1 MHRIR
6 RTALLAVLAT
16 LAACQDQGSTP
27 TAAADAA
34 GVQESRTESLP
45 ATGPWQQGYILGRN
59 GRPRLVSYQ
68 VYNGRAIWQG
78 DIDLGPAASV
88 ARTAEQ
94 LRRAQGPRQGVAIDG
109 VSGGT
114 RWWRA
119 IVPYS
124 IDGPMTDKWRVTNAI
139 AHIEANTNAV
149 DFVTTNYEGND
160 AVRFSV
166 LNEPGCGSA
175 VGRQGGVQV
184 VWLSTGCTT
193 GNVIHEL
200 LHVLGMDHEQNRCD
214 RNSFVQ
220 IQTANID
227 PNRLGNF
234 EMQCDGFT
242 DVFGY
247 DEGSIMHYNDT
258 DFSINGQP
266 TILSL
271 RGLAH
276 LMGQRSG
283 MSAADIQTIDWMY
296 PTPPPLTPAPSVYS
310 VTTNPSPAKQYH
322 PFTVTVNGAGFDP
335 ALVEVRLIGSGSC
348 PSPGCKLTSFTSK
361 TSTQLVINS
370 SLSMP
375 GTYTLS
381 VRNGRDGHWSSTG
394 HTVTLVPLY

>member
-16 LAACQDQGSTP
+16 LAACQDDGSTP
-27 TAAADAA
+27 TAAPEAR
-34 GVQESRTESLP
+34 VQESRTEGLP

-59 GRPRLVSYQ
+59 GQPRQISYQ
-68 VYNGRAIWQG
+68 VYNGHAIWQG
-78 DIDLGPAASV
+78 DIDLGPADGI

-94 LRRAQGPRQGVAIDG
+94 LRRAQGPRMGVTIDG

-119 IVPYS
+119 IIPYGIDNSVPNQS
-124 IDGPMTDKWRVTNAI
+124 RITSAI

-149 DFVTTNYEGND
+149 DFVPVTYEMD

-166 LNEPGCGSA
+166 IPDGCGSA
-175 VGRQGGVQV
+175 VGRTGGVQV
-184 VWLSTGCTT
+184 VQLSSGCTT

-214 RNSFVQ
+214 RNSFVS
-220 IQTANID
+220 IQTQNID

-234 EMQCDGFT
+234 AIACDGFT

-271 RGLAH
+271 RGLAN
-276 LMGQRSG
+276 LMGQRNG
-283 MSAADIQTIDWMY
+283 LSAIDIQTVDWMY
-296 PTPPPLTPAPSVYS
+296 PTPPPLTPAPSISS
-310 VTTNPSPAKQYH
+310 VTTNPSPAKQYL
-322 PFTVTVNGAGFDP
+322 PFTVTINGSGFNTS
-335 ALVEVRLIGSGSC
+335 LVEVRLVGAGSC
-348 PSPGCKLTSFTSK
+348 PMPGCNLTGFTSK

-394 HTVTLVPLY
+394 HTVTLTSMY